1 MQVSDGNAKLL
12 PLAEALLK
20 KHVESHSLQ
29 ELEGTHCVFHL
40 FAVDVHLRP
49 FN

>member
-1 MQVSDGNAKLL
+1 MQVGDGNAKLL

-29 ELEGTHCVFHL
+29 QLEGTHCVFHL
-40 FAVDVHLRP
+40 FVLMYT
-49 FN
+49 